1 MLRLLKQKKFATTPT
16 QLFNYKSVQD
26 TVNLRQRVLRA
37 ILQRL
42 KPVLR
47 WVDLRIS
54 RVLCNDGVFES
65 VPNALNLRERDL
77 HAILQRL
84 NSVPSI
90 SNLHWWFLQ
99 TIL

>member
-1 MLRLLKQKKFATTPT
+1 VLRLLKQKKFATTPP
-16 QLFNYKSVQD
+16 LFNYKSMPN
-26 TVNLRQRVLRA
+26 TVNLRQWVLRA

-54 RVLCNDGVFES
+54 RVLCNDGMFES
-65 VPNALNLRERDL
+65 VPSVINLRQRDL

-84 NSVPSI
+84 NAVPSI
-90 SNLHWWFLQ
+90 SNLHWRFLQ